1 MVKCAKCLKTV
12 TKKTPGIQCSK
23 CSKWMHGECTSIS
36 EEQLN
41 VLYNTDSIDWKCRGC
56 TGTAKPKRVSC
67 ILPDADTE
75 DASSSSELQY
85 NTLTRKIISD
95 IRQEL
100 REVVQQELQS
110 TLQFFSDKVDE
121 YQEKLNQ
128 FETTM
133 KHYDNQIKDM
143 KNNLKNYALKYDA
156 LEQKMNVIQQS
167 LIVNNVE
174 ICGIYEQSSD
184 NIMEI
189 VKKVAIKI
197 DQDPNDILKAYR
209 KKTARPNNGNDSSPS
224 PIIISLKDGCKEA
237 WLQSSKNINVSCQDL
252 GLLKGNKIYLRES
265 LTPATAY
272 LLWKSKT
279 ELKKT
284 NLYKFVW
291 CKNGVILSRKHETD
305 KIHHIRSSKDIER
318 LVNLATAK

>member
-67 ILPDADTE
+67 ILPDADAE

-85 NTLTRKIISD
+85 NTLTRKIMSD

-100 REVVQQELQS
+100 REVVQQELQT
-110 TLQFFSDKVDE
+110 TLQFFSDKIDE
-121 YQEKLNQ
+121 YQKKLSH
-128 FETTM
+128 FENTV
-133 KHYDNQIKDM
+133 KDI
-143 KNNLKNYALKYDA
+143 KNNLKNIVLKNDA
-156 LEQKMNVIQQS
+156 LELKMNVIQQN
-167 LIVNNVE
+167 LIVNNIE
-174 ICGIYEQSSD
+174 LCGVCEQGSE

-189 VKKVAIKI
+189 AKKIAIKM
-197 DQDPNDILKAYR
+197 DQAPEDIVKVYR
-209 KKTARPNNGNDSSPS
+209 KKSPRPNNGNDSSPS
-224 PIIISLKDGCKEA
+224 PVIISLKDGCKEA
-237 WLQSSKNINVSCQDL
+237 WLQSSKNTNVSCQDL
-252 GLLKGNKIYLRES
+252 GLPQGNKIFLRES

-291 CKNGVILSRKHETD
+291 CKNGVILARKHETD

-318 LVNLATAK
+318 LVNLATIK